1 MHYWQRFVRET
12 SQRFN
17 RTTKVFA
24 KLNQSFHELLWLLA
38 LITALQV
45 VTYMAHIYMYMYIE
59 ARILKIHPRS
69 VTFP

>member
-1 MHYWQRFVRET
+1 MHYRQRFVRET

-45 VTYMAHIYMYMYIE
+45 VTYMAHIYICIYIE
-59 ARILKIHPRS
+59 ARYTRVRKVSLR
-69 VTFP
+69 F

>member
-1 MHYWQRFVRET
+1 MHYRQRFVRET

-45 VTYMAHIYMYMYIE
+45 VTYMAHIYICIYIE
-59 ARILKIHPRS
+59 ARNTRVRKVSLR
-69 VTFP
+69 F